1 MKISIDVMSGVSV
14 LLAMVLASIYILN
27 KYPSIDLIQLDFD
40 TSKIEEKIN
49 YSLFYD
55 SSSKLKSLVQIYPSK
70 KSIASTEISPD
81 IRRKINPSSMLSPL
95 ETLESDDL
103 IIFSSLKKA
112 ISMIA
117 NKIQENL
124 FEWAIS

>member
-1 MKISIDVMSGVSV
+1 MKISIDAMSGVSV
-14 LLAMVLASIYILN
+14 LLAMVLASIYFLN
-27 KYPSIDLIQLDFD
+27 KYSSIDLIQLDLD

-70 KSIASTEISPD
+70 KSIVSTEISPD
-81 IRRKINPSSMLSPL
+81 IRRKINASSMLSPL
-95 ETLESDDL
+95 ETLESGDL

-112 ISMIA
+112 IFMIA